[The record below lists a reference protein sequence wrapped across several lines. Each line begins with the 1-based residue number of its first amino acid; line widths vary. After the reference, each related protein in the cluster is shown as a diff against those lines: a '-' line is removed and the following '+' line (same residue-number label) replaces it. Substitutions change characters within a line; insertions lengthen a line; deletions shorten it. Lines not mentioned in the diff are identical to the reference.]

1 MRLSTRWAGLALLP
15 LLAACAGGGDAGR
28 AEMPAGSTVQTIRGA
43 PAADDA
49 LRPEPGNIWADGL
62 TPSAPDAAATARP
75 RR

>member
-15 LLAACAGGGDAGR
+15 LLAACAGGGEAGR
-28 AEMPAGSTVQTIRGA
+28 ADVPGGSTLQAIRGA
-43 PAADDA
+43 PEASDP

-75 RR
+75 PR